1 MRFATPERGRF
12 AMWESSIFIM
22 TPLATFDMDEKKFH
36 PELSTSEKLI
46 NKEQALLLY
55 CTNNCD
61 CEKTAFA
68 LGIDAV
74 CLQRV
79 IDSEKWDE
87 RLGAIRE
94 KMKGET
100 AGSIERGINRS
111 LNFCMAHRF
120 RLLLEKA
127 LQVMEN
133 WTDEELRTAM
143 TSETTSKAGK
153 TSYRV
158 STRWAGDFSSA
169 LEKMAAMSYA
179 ATNDSATERV
189 KRREEEGS
197 GESKIDIH
205 QRIAAAM
212 SGVATSKSPRHLLL
226 EAQLEVADHI
236 AQKAIVIK
244 PPPNDEFEG
253 DEAGG

>member
-1 MRFATPERGRF
+1 
-12 AMWESSIFIM
+12 
-22 TPLATFDMDEKKFH
+22 MDEKFH
-36 PELSTSEKLI
+36 PDLSTSEKLI
-46 NKEQALLLY
+46 NREQALLLY
-55 CTNNCD
+55 CTNGCD
-61 CEKTAFA
+61 VAKTAFS

-74 CLQRV
+74 SLQKV
-79 IDSEKWDE
+79 VDAEKWDE

-100 AGSIERGINRS
+100 AGSVERGINRS
-111 LNFCMAHRF
+111 LNFVMAHRF
-120 RLLLEKA
+120 RILLERA

-133 WTDEELRTAM
+133 WTDEEMREAL
-143 TSETTSKAGK
+143 TSESTSKAGK

-158 STRWAGDFSSA
+158 STRWAGDFSAA

-189 KRREEEGS
+189 KRREEEG

-205 QRIAAAM
+205 QRIAQVM
-212 SGVATSKSPRHLLL
+212 SGVAESKSPRHLLL
-226 EAQLEVADHI
+226 ESQLEVADSL

-244 PPPNDEFEG
+244 PPQDDAYTPDEH
-253 DEAGG
+253 

>member
-1 MRFATPERGRF
+1 
-12 AMWESSIFIM
+12 
-22 TPLATFDMDEKKFH
+22 MDDKKFQ
-36 PELSTSEKLI
+36 PELSTRDKLI
-46 NKEQALLLY
+46 NREQALLLY

-61 CEKTAFA
+61 IAKTAFA

-74 CLQRV
+74 SLTKV
-79 IDSEKWDE
+79 VDSEKWDE

-100 AGSIERGINRS
+100 AGSVERGINRS
-111 LNFCMAHRF
+111 LNFVMAHRF
-120 RLLLEKA
+120 RILLERA

-133 WTDEELRTAM
+133 WTDDELRAAM
-143 TSETTSKAGK
+143 TSESTSKAGVI
-153 TSYRV
+153 SYRV

-189 KRREEEGS
+189 RRRDEEGI
-197 GESKIDIH
+197 GESKIDWH
-205 QRIAAAM
+205 QRISDVM
-212 SGVATSKSPRHLLL
+212 SGVAESKSPRHLLL
-226 EAQLEVADHI
+226 DAQLEVADHI

-244 PPPNDEFEG
+244 PPPDDTFV
-253 DEAGG
+253 DDAH

>member
-1 MRFATPERGRF
+1 
-12 AMWESSIFIM
+12 
-22 TPLATFDMDEKKFH
+22 MDNKFH
-36 PELSTSEKLI
+36 PELSTGDKLI
-46 NKEQALLLY
+46 NREQSLLLY
-55 CTNNCD
+55 VTNGCD
-61 CEKTAFA
+61 VAKTAFS

-79 IDSEKWDE
+79 VDSEKWDE
-87 RLGAIRE
+87 RLGSIRE

-100 AGSIERGINRS
+100 PGSVERGINRS
-111 LNFCMAHRF
+111 LNFVMAHRF
-120 RLLLEKA
+120 RILLERA

-133 WTDEELRTAM
+133 WTDSELRDAL
-143 TSETTSKAGK
+143 TSESTSKAGK

-189 KRREEEGS
+189 RRRDEEGS

-205 QRIAAAM
+205 QRIAQVM
-212 SGVATSKSPRHLLL
+212 SGVAESKSPRHLLL
-226 EAQLEVADHI
+226 DAQLEVADHV

-244 PPPNDEFEG
+244 PPPDDTFV
-253 DEAGG
+253 DDAH